1 MLLLRGVEEVA
12 AACRINFE
20 RSSEEFSDTIMFLH
34 SLFLITSRVSLSLVN
49 NNWYLRSSHY
59 DDEFI
64 IPAPRFFDGLSKAN
78 PCPFLTFSQ
87 NNTSLLLSQLRE
99 HNR

>member
-20 RSSEEFSDTIMFLH
+20 RSSEEFSDTITFLH

-49 NNWYLRSSHY
+49 NNWYLRPSHY

-64 IPAPRFFDGLSKAN
+64 ISAPRFFYGLSKATLVL
-78 PCPFLTFSQ
+78 F
-87 NNTSLLLSQLRE
+87 
-99 HNR
+99 